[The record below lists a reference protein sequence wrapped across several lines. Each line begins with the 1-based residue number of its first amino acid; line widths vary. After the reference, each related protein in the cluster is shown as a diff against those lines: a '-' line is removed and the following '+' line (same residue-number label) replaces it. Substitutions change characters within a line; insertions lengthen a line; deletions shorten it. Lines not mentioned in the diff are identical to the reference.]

1 MSRFPRRGTRGLT
14 VKVEWRNSRES
25 FTRLVPVPAYDVT
38 TVSDF
43 NIHFLRSGEVKVF
56 PLHFELYHA
65 GYPLTGKEAESVP
78 GKRIVPLYQ

>member
-1 MSRFPRRGTRGLT
+1 M
-14 VKVEWRNSRES
+14 
-25 FTRLVPVPAYDVT
+25 
-38 TVSDF
+38 
-43 NIHFLRSGEVKVF
+43 F